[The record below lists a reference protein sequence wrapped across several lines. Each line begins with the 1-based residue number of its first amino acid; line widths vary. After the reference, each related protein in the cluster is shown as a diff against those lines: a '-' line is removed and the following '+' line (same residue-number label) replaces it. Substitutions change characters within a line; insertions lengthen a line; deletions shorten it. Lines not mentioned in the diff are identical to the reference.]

1 MIGDAGTNPL
11 RFEVDERLKRF
22 KEFPSKTTYDLLVNN
37 VTAARNGGVDVSDVE
52 PRLPE
57 LEKRALRFEV
67 DERLKRFKE
76 FPSKTTYDL
85 LVNNVTAARNG
96 GVDVSDVEPRL
107 PELEKLIKI

>member
-1 MIGDAGTNPL
+1 MTENRPSQEPLGGLATTNAWVSDAQATTAQRFTGVIGDAGTNPL

-57 LEKRALRFEV
+57 LEK
-67 DERLKRFKE
+67 
-76 FPSKTTYDL
+76 
-85 LVNNVTAARNG
+85 
-96 GVDVSDVEPRL
+96 
-107 PELEKLIKI
+107 LIKI